1 VKLSLLFAAALA
13 AAAPTSMAFAQYPG
27 NYAQDACARA
37 VTNEVSSRY
46 PRARGIRTLD
56 VRQRQQSNA
65 ETSVSGRGQF
75 EDNRG
80 NPTGFS
86 FDCIYNTRSNQT
98 YGVRIDGIDG
108 GQGGGGYYP
117 PGQGGG
123 GGGGYY
129 PPGQGGG
136 FAPPPLGAVTALK
149 FANGASNNTV
159 RGTVR
164 SERTT
169 SYSVNARR
177 GQVLNVGLRPDDRI
191 AYFNVVDPRGQTVF
205 DGSGGGNVYRGAM
218 DQRGNYRIDVYLL
231 PDNGYGRGGRAS
243 YYLDVELTAY

>member
-1 VKLSLLFAAALA
+1 VKPTLLIVTALA
-13 AAAPTSMAFAQYPG
+13 AAVPAAASFAQYPG

-56 VRQRQQSNA
+56 VRQRPQSNA

-98 YGVRIDGIDG
+98 YGVRIDGIG
-108 GQGGGGYYP
+108 GDQGGGGYP
-117 PGQGGG
+117 PNP

-136 FAPPPLGAVTALK
+136 FAPPPLGNVTALK

-164 SERTT
+164 PERTT
-169 SYSVNARR
+169 SYSVDSRR

-205 DGSGGGNVYRGAM
+205 DGSGGGNVYRGTM
-218 DQRGNYRIDVYLL
+218 DQRGKYRIDVYLL

-243 YYLDVELTAY
+243 YYLDVELTN